1 MLALHKE
8 CLTRRNLLGRLDLL
22 EGPLGFGFGILC
34 ALEGLGKLGL
44 LCLRVML
51 QGFVLLDEI
60 LELLLDLAD
69 PGLLLLA
76 RGAFL
81 GRFVFG
87 LGQRLLKGRHF
98 GRGPY
103 KSS

>member
-1 MLALHKE
+1 MLALHNK
-8 CLTRRNLLGRLDLL
+8 CPTCRNILGRLDLL
-22 EGPLGFGFGILC
+22 KGLLGFGSGVLR

-44 LCLRVML
+44 LSLRVTL
-51 QGFVLLDEI
+51 QGLVLLDEI

-69 PGLLLLA
+69 PGLLLLTL
-76 RGAFL
+76 GALL
-81 GRFVFG
+81 GRSVFG

-103 KSS
+103 

>member
-1 MLALHKE
+1 MLALHNK
-8 CLTRRNLLGRLDLL
+8 CPTCRNILGRLDLL
-22 EGPLGFGFGILC
+22 EGLLGFGFVVLC
-34 ALEGLGKLGL
+34 TLEGLGKLGL
-44 LCLRVML
+44 LSLRVML
-51 QGFVLLDEI
+51 QGLVLLDEI

-69 PGLLLLA
+69 PGLWLLA
-76 RGAFL
+76 RGVFL

-103 KSS
+103 